1 MKMSLPD
8 CSTFTNEV
16 QQAVKSGVVLGTREY
31 RLNTATSDQQK
42 INYYSAHPQ
51 KWFLI
56 CELYDLLKQLW
67 NYDRVTSSLLK
78 RLWDQVA
85 SGHCQ
90 HKLRDTCQFSA
101 MGNLLVHFGYAAHHV
116 SGRENVY
123 QRIA

>member
-8 CSTFTNEV
+8 CSTFTNEM
-16 QQAVKSGVVLGTREY
+16 QQAVKSGVVLGARDID
-31 RLNTATSDQQK
+31 LILLLQISKKLATIAPIQR
-42 INYYSAHPQ
+42 
-51 KWFLI
+51 WFLF

-67 NYDRVTSSLLK
+67 NYNRVTSSLLK

-116 SGRENVY
+116 SGRANVY
-123 QRIA
+123 RRIA